1 MLDSIRAVETP
12 EGITLDLRP
21 AGPVARAAAW
31 FIDACVRLLVY
42 GVGGMVL
49 GLLGRAG
56 MGAFLILLFL
66 LEWLYPVLFEVLWRG
81 QTPGKR
87 AMGLRVLMADGRPVT
102 RGPSMMRSI
111 GMFADLLPLAY
122 AAGLVSML
130 LDRDF
135 RRLGDL
141 MAGTVVVHAARAA
154 SPMAAAAAAIAPMA
168 PPVALSLPE
177 QRAIAAFADRLPS
190 LTAERA
196 EELAGHLEPLTG
208 LRGPLCRSRTGGHR
222 RHPLGAVSGGPGG
235 QPAPHRARRGRGLGH
250 GPAHPHG
257 TRAGPDRRSPGLSL
271 VNLALKTRAASGLV
285 TLVDA
290 AFILGTTRRCL
301 HDVLAD
307 THVIQA

>member
-31 FIDACVRLLVY
+31 FIDACARLLVY

-66 LEWLYPVLFEVLWRG
+66 LEWLYPVLFEVLWSG

-102 RGPSMMRSI
+102 WGPSMMRSI

-122 AAGLVSML
+122 AAGLLSML

-141 MAGTVVVHAARAA
+141 MAGTLVVHAEKPAG
-154 SPMAAAAAAIAPMA
+154 PAAAAAAGVPPMA
-168 PPVALSLPE
+168 PPVALTLPE
-177 QRAIAAFADRLPS
+177 QRAIAAFADRLSS

-196 EELAGHLEPLTG
+196 EELASHLEPLTG
-208 LRGPLCRSRTGGHR
+208 PRGP
-222 RHPLGAVSGGPGG
+222 GAV
-235 QPAPHRARRGRGLGH
+235 QRLRAMAAAITGRR
-250 GPAHPHG
+250 
-257 TRAGPDRRSPGLSL
+257 
-271 VNLALKTRAASGLV
+271 
-285 TLVDA
+285 
-290 AFILGTTRRCL
+290 
-301 HDVLAD
+301 
-307 THVIQA
+307 